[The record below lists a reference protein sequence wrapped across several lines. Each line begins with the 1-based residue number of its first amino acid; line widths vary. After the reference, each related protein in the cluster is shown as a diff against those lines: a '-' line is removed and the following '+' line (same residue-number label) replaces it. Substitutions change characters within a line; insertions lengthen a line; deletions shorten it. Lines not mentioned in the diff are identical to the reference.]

1 MGLSDDRQII
11 GLNTSHL
18 SDIEALLQKCDLP
31 FEDCNEHLEN
41 FFGIISDGRLITVG
55 ALQLNGAVALLRS
68 IAVPPENRQQGLAV
82 KMTQH
87 LLAVARSKQV
97 RELYLL
103 TEVAENYFARF
114 GFCPVERETVPGEIK
129 STRQF
134 ETLCPAS
141 AQVMCLYL

>member
-11 GLNTSHL
+11 ELNASHL
-18 SDIEALLQKCDLP
+18 SKIETLLQKCDLP
-31 FEDCNEHLEN
+31 FEDCHEHLES
-41 FFGIISDGRLITVG
+41 FFGIIDDGRLVTVG

-68 IAVPPENRQQGLAV
+68 IAVPPENRRQGLAV
-82 KMTQH
+82 KMTRH

-103 TEVAENYFARF
+103 TETAENYFARF
-114 GFCPVERETVPGEIK
+114 GFCAVERETVPDNIK

-141 AQVMCLYL
+141 AQVMRLFL